1 MASGTGLQIVICMG
15 SSCFARGNAEN
26 LRLLQEYLKRH
37 RLQDAVRIRG
47 QLCHENCKQGP
58 TLTIGERR
66 FSGVAPHSLTS
77 LLDAELKPRL
87 S

>member
-1 MASGTGLQIVICMG
+1 MASEPGLQIVICMG

-26 LRLLQEYLKRH
+26 LRLLQEYLQRH
-37 RLQDAVRIRG
+37 RLQASVRIRG
-47 QLCHENCKQGP
+47 QLCHENCKRGP
-58 TLTIGERR
+58 NLTIGDRL
-66 FSGVAPHSLTS
+66 FSGISPQSLPA

>member
-1 MASGTGLQIVICMG
+1 MGSDAGLQIVICMG

-26 LRLLQEYLKRH
+26 LRLLQEYLQRNQLQASV
-37 RLQDAVRIRG
+37 RLRG
-47 QLCHENCKQGP
+47 QLCHENCKRGP
-58 TLTIGERR
+58 NLTIGDRL
-66 FSGVAPHSLTS
+66 FSGVSPQSLAA